1 MSSSTD
7 PLDLI
12 RLSIDERVYVK
23 CRGGREIRGKLHAY
37 DPHLNMIL
45 EDVEETIKETDIDQL
60 SGEEKIKTTKRKMEM
75 VFLRGD
81 AVILIS
87 PPLRTTLK

>member
-1 MSSSTD
+1 MSSTD

-45 EDVEETIKETDIDQL
+45 EDVEETIKESETDEA
-60 SGEEKIKTTKRKMEM
+60 SGEEKVKTTKRKIEM

-87 PPLRTTLK
+87 PPLRTTLNK

>member
-1 MSSSTD
+1 MSSTD

-12 RLSIDERVYVK
+12 RLSIDERVFVK
-23 CRGGREIRGKLHAY
+23 CRGGREIRGRLHAY

-45 EDVEETIKETDIDQL
+45 EDVEETIKETEIDE
-60 SGEEKIKTTKRKMEM
+60 STGDETTKTTKRKMEM

-87 PPLRTTLK
+87 PPLRTTLGK

>member
-1 MSSSTD
+1 MSSTD

-37 DPHLNMIL
+37 DPHLNMIM
-45 EDVEETIKETDIDQL
+45 EDVEETIKETKIDEH
-60 SGEEKIKTTKRKMEM
+60 GESKTKTTKRKMEM

-87 PPLRTTLK
+87 PPLRTTLNK

>member
-1 MSSSTD
+1 MSSTD

-12 RLSIDERVYVK
+12 RLSIDEKVYVK

-45 EDVEETIKETDIDQL
+45 EDVEETITETEAGGPDGD
-60 SGEEKIKTTKRKMEM
+60 EKTKTTKRKMEM